1 MKFSVYYRIL
11 NRDLYFDKFF
21 SKESNKYK
29 NDEDKSIA
37 EDMYK
42 DLLEVM
48 VSYILTNNRLALAS
62 MLTKPNSKIAKRFFD
77 YLTCSDTVHMNR
89 VAVIDRINVFFDE
102 VILHEDNS
110 SILTGKRETC
120 ELQ

>member
-1 MKFSVYYRIL
+1 MYR
-11 NRDLYFDKFF
+11 
-21 SKESNKYK
+21 
-29 NDEDKSIA
+29 
-37 EDMYK
+37 

-102 VILHEDNS
+102 VIINEDNS
-110 SILTGKRETC
+110 GILTGKS
-120 ELQ
+120 

>member
-42 DLLEVM
+42 DLLEVI

-62 MLTKPNSKIAKRFFD
+62 VLTKPNSKIAKRFFD

-102 VILHEDNS
+102 VILHEENS
-110 SILTGKRETC
+110 SILTGKCETC

>member
-42 DLLEVM
+42 DLLEVI

-110 SILTGKRETC
+110 SILTGKCETC

>member
-42 DLLEVM
+42 DLLEVI

-110 SILTGKRETC
+110 SILTGKRKTC
-120 ELQ
+120 ELR

>member
-21 SKESNKYK
+21 AKESNKYK

-42 DLLEVM
+42 DLLEVI

-102 VILHEDNS
+102 VILNEDNS

-120 ELQ
+120 ELR

>member
-42 DLLEVM
+42 DLLEVI

-110 SILTGKRETC
+110 SILTGKRETR

>member
-21 SKESNKYK
+21 AKESNKYK

-37 EDMYK
+37 EDMYR

-102 VILHEDNS
+102 VIINEDNS
-110 SILTGKRETC
+110 GILTGKSETC
-120 ELQ
+120 EL

>member
-42 DLLEVM
+42 DLLEVI

>member
-21 SKESNKYK
+21 AKESNKYK

-42 DLLEVM
+42 DLLEVI

-62 MLTKPNSKIAKRFFD
+62 MLTKRNSKIAKRFFD

-102 VILHEDNS
+102 VIIHEDDS
-110 SILTGKRETC
+110 GIFAGKSETC
-120 ELQ
+120 EL

>member
-21 SKESNKYK
+21 AKESNKYK

-37 EDMYK
+37 EDMYR
-42 DLLEVM
+42 DLLEVI

-89 VAVIDRINVFFDE
+89 VAVIDRINAFFDE
-102 VILHEDNS
+102 VIIHEDNS
-110 SILTGKRETC
+110 GILTGKTETRE
-120 ELQ
+120 L